1 MALTPRDKQALRVVA
16 NTIVAERNR
25 RRWSQDDLADASE
38 VSLSTIQRMEQGDVD
53 CGLSKYL
60 RVARAM
66 ELRSTVLLEG
76 LEDPS

>member
-53 CGLSKYL
+53 CGLSKYV

-66 ELRSTVLLEG
+66 DLRPSVITDELDAS
-76 LEDPS
+76 

>member
-1 MALTPRDKQALRVVA
+1 MALSPRDKQALRVVA

-53 CGLSKYL
+53 CGLSKYV
-60 RVARAM
+60 RVARSM
-66 ELRSTVLLEG
+66 ELR
-76 LEDPS
+76 PSLILDELGAT

>member
-53 CGLSKYL
+53 CGLSKYV

-66 ELRSTVLLEG
+66 GLRPAVIIDELGAS
-76 LEDPS
+76 

>member
-16 NTIVAERNR
+16 NTIVAERHR
-25 RRWSQDDLADASE
+25 RRWSQDDLADASD

-53 CGLSKYL
+53 CGLSKYV

-66 ELRSTVLLEG
+66 ELRPAVIIDELEA
-76 LEDPS
+76 S